1 MKNKITICI
10 CTNNRKKKLKKSLS
24 SIRELNDIKK
34 FNVEIVLISNDKLN
48 YKKILTFFSK
58 SLKIRFFRESI
69 SGVSTSRN
77 KILEILRTEKSKY
90 AAFIDDDC
98 LVSKNWLVSMLDML
112 KKKNADII
120 TGPQISKSNNIFL
133 KLMERHQ
140 PHEIRTNWAST
151 NNVFFKVSVLRNRIV
166 FSNKLNHVGGE
177 DQLFF
182 LSLNKIGKKI
192 FWNSKA
198 PVFEMSNRN
207 RENLRWFIKRN
218 LRYGTSAVTIYK
230 SLYGVV
236 AGHFVLFIKL
246 INDLKRLILCIIK
259 LLFFSK
265 KNFYLLIMYKMRILG
280 LFMGLLGL
288 QIKEY

>member
-112 KKKNADII
+112 KKK
-120 TGPQISKSNNIFL
+120 KC
-133 KLMERHQ
+133 RHNYR
-140 PHEIRTNWAST
+140 PTN
-151 NNVFFKVSVLRNRIV
+151 FKV
-166 FSNKLNHVGGE
+166 K
-177 DQLFF
+177 
-182 LSLNKIGKKI
+182 
-192 FWNSKA
+192 
-198 PVFEMSNRN
+198 
-207 RENLRWFIKRN
+207 
-218 LRYGTSAVTIYK
+218 
-230 SLYGVV
+230 
-236 AGHFVLFIKL
+236 
-246 INDLKRLILCIIK
+246 
-259 LLFFSK
+259 
-265 KNFYLLIMYKMRILG
+265 
-280 LFMGLLGL
+280 
-288 QIKEY
+288 

>member
-1 MKNKITICI
+1 MKNKIIICI

-218 LRYGTSAVTIYK
+218 LRYGTSAVIIYK

-246 INDLKRLILCIIK
+246 INDLKRLVLCIIK

-265 KNFYLLIMYKMRILG
+265 RNFYLLIMYKMRILG